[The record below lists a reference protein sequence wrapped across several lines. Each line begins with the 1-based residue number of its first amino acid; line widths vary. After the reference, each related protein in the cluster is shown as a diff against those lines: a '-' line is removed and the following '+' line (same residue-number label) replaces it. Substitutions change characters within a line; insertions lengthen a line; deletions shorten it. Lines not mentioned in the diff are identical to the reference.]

1 MIFCDDVKEITPSVS
16 RTRRND
22 KGYDR
27 SKYLAQA
34 VSSRLEDGDI
44 KGALRLLC
52 SDDVPVED
60 SPRVIEEL
68 QKKHPKAYEDRR
80 TLPCPQEDRFDAI
93 QVSGKMVCNAI
104 ASFPAASSGG
114 PDGFTPQH
122 LKNLLS
128 NTTDTG
134 FVETITDFINLL
146 LRGGLPKQV
155 ADILYGGRLITLGK
169 KDGGIRPIT
178 IGYTW
183 RRLAAKCVCHV
194 VTPYLSQ
201 NLSPLQVGVGVS
213 GGAEAAV
220 HATRRYLQSMP
231 ENHIIVKLDFSNA
244 FNALRRDSMLEA
256 VAAKAPEI
264 YRYVYDNYAYAPQLQ
279 TRQHTILSEEG
290 TQQGDPLGPLEFC
303 LAIHPLLE
311 SLTSPF
317 TIGYMDDLT
326 LAGPIDQVEH
336 DIRLIEKEAS
346 MYGLKLNRTKCE
358 TSARSYDE
366 AKNIQ
371 TFAEF
376 ENIAVE
382 DLSLL
387 GAPLLPGK
395 AVDKTIQKKIKDL
408 EKVVTRLEM
417 LHPHDSFTLLRSSL
431 SIPKLLYTLRTSAC
445 FLNEELLC
453 GFDEV
458 LRTGLCSLLNINMS
472 DDQWI
477 QASLPVR
484 NGGLG
489 IRSAVM
495 LATSAFLASA
505 AGTRNLQDRLL
516 HAFPLTITDPLV
528 EEALSSWSSK
538 SNAPPPIE
546 QKVHIQR
553 EWDSKLISN
562 ALQGLSERANDSA
575 AKARLLAIQS
585 PHSGD
590 WLHALPITTAG
601 LRMSGEVLRIASGIR
616 LGTALCEK
624 HTCKCGVIVESNGH
638 HGFSCVKGAG
648 RQHRHGMLN
657 DVIWRAFTRAKIPA
671 IKEPNGLSRSDGKRP
686 DGVTIIPWHSGRC
699 MAWDVT
705 VPDTFAASYEHLT
718 SQIAGAAAEK
728 AARNKETKYAAITQS
743 HHFVPVAV
751 ETAGSWHTESLQFV
765 RELGGKI
772 SAATGDQ
779 RETSHLLQRLSVALQ
794 IGNSLSVL
802 GTTDCNNTVAK
813 ENDSL

>member
-1 MIFCDDVKEITPSVS
+1 MVFCDGAQEVTPSDT
-16 RTRRND
+16 RTRKND
-22 KGYDR
+22 KAYDR
-27 SKYLAQA
+27 KNYLAQA

-44 KGALRLLC
+44 RGALRLLC

-60 SPRVIEEL
+60 SPRVMEEL
-68 QKKHPKAYEDRR
+68 QKKHPKAYDDRR

-128 NTTDTG
+128 NTTDTD
-134 FVETITDFINLL
+134 FVETITDLINLL
-146 LRGGLPKQV
+146 LRGGLPKEI
-155 ADILYGGRLITLGK
+155 AEILYGGRLITLGK

-194 VTPYLSQ
+194 VSPYLSQ
-201 NLSPLQVGVGVS
+201 NLSPLQIGVGVP

-220 HATRRYLQSMP
+220 HATRRYLQSMH

-264 YRYVYDNYAYAPQLQ
+264 YRYVFDNYAYAPQLQ

-303 LAIHPLLE
+303 MAIHPLLE
-311 SLTSPF
+311 SLITPLNV
-317 TIGYMDDLT
+317 GYMDDLT
-326 LAGPIDQVEH
+326 LAGPIDDVEH
-336 DIRLIEKEAS
+336 DISLIEKLAP
-346 MYGLKLNRTKCE
+346 MYGLQLNRAKCE
-358 TSARSYDE
+358 ASVRSSDE
-366 AKNIQ
+366 VNKNQ
-371 TFAEF
+371 AFVGF
-376 ENIAVE
+376 QKVAVE
-382 DLSLL
+382 DLTLL
-387 GAPLLPGK
+387 GAPLLPGR
-395 AVDKTIQKKIKDL
+395 AVNESIQKKIKDL
-408 EKVVTRLEM
+408 EKIIARLET
-417 LHPHDSFTLLRSSL
+417 LHPHDSFTLLRCSL

-445 FLNEELLC
+445 FLNEGLLRD
-453 GFDEV
+453 FDEV
-458 LRTGLCSLLNINMS
+458 LRSGLCSLLNIHIS

-484 NGGLG
+484 SGGLG

-495 LATSAFLASA
+495 LATPAFLASA
-505 AGTRNLQDRLL
+505 AGTRSLQDQLL
-516 HAFPLTITDPLV
+516 HDVDVTSTDPLV
-528 EEALSSWSSK
+528 EDAVSSWSSR

-546 QKVHIQR
+546 QKAHIQR
-553 EWDSKLISN
+553 EWDSTLISH
-562 ALQGLSERANDSA
+562 ALQDLTERANDSA
-575 AKARLLAIQS
+575 VKARLLAVQS

-590 WLHALPITTAG
+590 WLHALPITAAG
-601 LRMSGEVLRIASGIR
+601 LRMSGEVLRIAAGIR

-624 HTCKCGVIVESNGH
+624 HTCKCGVTVEPSGH
-638 HGFSCVKGAG
+638 HGFSCIKGAG
-648 RQHRHGMLN
+648 RQQRHGMLN
-657 DVIWRAFTRAKIPA
+657 DVIWRAFTRAKISA
-671 IKEPNGLSRSDGKRP
+671 IKEPSGLSRSDGKRP
-686 DGVTIIPWHSGRC
+686 DGVTIIPWSRGRC
-699 MAWDVT
+699 LAWDVT
-705 VPDTFAASYEHLT
+705 VPDTFAASYQHLT
-718 SQIAGAAAEK
+718 SENAGAAAER
-728 AARNKETKYAAITQS
+728 AAHNKECKYDAISQS

-751 ETAGSWHTESLQFV
+751 ETAGSWHSESLDFV

-794 IGNSLSVL
+794 TGNSISVM
-802 GTTDCNNTVAK
+802 GTSDWNNQ
-813 ENDSL
+813 EPE